1 MGCLEKIEN
10 SIYPND
16 LVMDLTKLYQFKGK
30 DFYYEEVLKQ
40 HLNGLVNCT
49 IEKDVYFFSR
59 ILNLDVNDN
68 RMKLLIKK
76 DSNPKT
82 KEEQV
87 VKNLKQIFTLIQEK
101 GTGIELTTNEF
112 IQLASRMFKGYKRVD
127 YKEDIVKVKENLLY
141 VEKTFFRRKLLE
153 DELTIYAK
161 MLEKKT
167 SEITLLCTKFYI
179 DILNMQLYTEYS
191 NEISLLILYCLLYR
205 ERFNVF
211 KYISFFEKYYENIE
225 EFKSLEAEASMNWST
240 GYNKT
245 DSLNNKIIEILL
257 ESYMEV
263 EKMIQDTDFDKNLK
277 KIDNVKSAIL
287 RLPQTFTKADIKLQY
302 GHISDSTLNR
312 ALDELKKENKIVSNG
327 TGRSAT
333 WNRIVSSEIFTTKT
347 KQMTLFELEEGNED

>member
-40 HLNGLVNCT
+40 HLNGLVSCT
-49 IEKDVYFFSR
+49 IAKDVYFFSK
-59 ILNLDVNDN
+59 ILGLDVNDN
-68 RMKLLIKK
+68 RMKLLVKK

-82 KEEQV
+82 KDEHV
-87 VKNLKQIFTLIQEK
+87 VKNLKEIFTLIQAK
-101 GTGIELTTNEF
+101 GEGIELTTNEF
-112 IQLASRMFKGYKRVD
+112 IQLASRMFKNYKRVD
-127 YKEDIVKVKENLLY
+127 YKEDTVRVQENILMVDKKV
-141 VEKTFFRRKLLE
+141 FRRKFLE
-153 DELTIYAK
+153 NELNVYAK
-161 MLEKKT
+161 MLETKKA
-167 SEITLLCTKFYI
+167 EITLLCTKFYI
-179 DILNMQLYTEYS
+179 DILNLDLYTDFNS
-191 NEISLLILYCLLYR
+191 EISLLILYCLLYR

-211 KYISFFEKYYENIE
+211 KYVSFFEKYYENFE
-225 EFKSLEAEASMNWST
+225 EFKSLEAKSSLNWDT

-245 DSLNNKIIEILL
+245 DALNNKIIEILL

-263 EKMIQDTDFDKNLK
+263 EKMVQDTDFDKNLK

-287 RLPQTFTKADIKLQY
+287 RLPQTFTKADIKRQF
-302 GHISDSTLNR
+302 GHISESTLNR

-333 WNRIVSSEIFTTKT
+333 WNRIVSSEIFNTKT
-347 KQMTLFELEEGNED
+347 RQMTLFELEEGNED